1 MLFRS
6 VTASQELREET
17 RTGWNALVSPKPHKV
32 TDLEILPGLLNP
44 LGLRLV
50 MMSEVREV
58 GRVQELSRLLRPVER
73 SAVVLVG
80 VVVAVLPVLRLRDL
94 GRAEW
99 CLGRPLL
106 LLLLLLLLLP
116 SLFDNSSSGRI
127 KQGLRLTSA
136 VERLRALLA
145 EQRRSSDL
153 ALAPEALLALGAF
166 LLCLL
171 GLLEERALEEEGGY
185 EGRETKG
192 ATFAATDIGIVEGAA
207 KSEDLELERG
217 QLSGLAGLPAKL
229 TWMPL
234 MERSLW

>member
-1 MLFRS
+1 M
-6 VTASQELREET
+6 
-17 RTGWNALVSPKPHKV
+17 
-32 TDLEILPGLLNP
+32 
-44 LGLRLV
+44 
-50 MMSEVREV
+50 
-58 GRVQELSRLLRPVER
+58 QELSRLLRPVER

-99 CLGRPLL
+99 CLGRP